1 MKREGMDT
9 EKSLKKTIWRF
20 MVILCLIVFAVSV
33 FGIVGTLLKANRE
46 KSTFDDLIEM
56 AEADVGAEQGN
67 IDSDAA
73 AEMETTEASEAGQ
86 TNSDHTGGVMEE
98 KPKRNYGLLK
108 EKNPDFAGWLR
119 IPDTKIDYPV
129 MHTPDDMQ
137 YYIRRDF
144 YGESSVSGTPFI
156 GDFCSIDSGSMII
169 YAHNMKN
176 GTMFGELDEY
186 ESEDY
191 RNKHSVLEF
200 YTPDESRQYEIFA
213 AFRTELVYE
222 NQEGFRYYEYVGD
235 MTEERFDEF
244 MNQLRQHS
252 FYDTE
257 SWPEYGD
264 QLIILS
270 TCSYYTE
277 NGRFVVVAR
286 RVE

>member
-1 MKREGMDT
+1 M
-9 EKSLKKTIWRF
+9 
-20 MVILCLIVFAVSV
+20 ILCMGVFAVSV
-33 FGIVGTLLKANRE
+33 FGITGTLVNARRE
-46 KSTFDDLIEM
+46 KSTFDDLIELAENGTM
-56 AEADVGAEQGN
+56 EDGQGASGDRSVFGTESQTEAEKEGAEAVSGN
-67 IDSDAA
+67 TVS
-73 AEMETTEASEAGQ
+73 
-86 TNSDHTGGVMEE
+86 EE
-98 KPKRNYGLLK
+98 KPKRNYALLK

-119 IPDTKIDYPV
+119 IPGTKVDYPV

-144 YGESSVSGTPFI
+144 YGNSSVSGTPFM
-156 GDFCSIDSGSMII
+156 GDFCDTDSGSMII

-176 GTMFGELDEY
+176 GTMFGQLDEY
-186 ESEDY
+186 ESEAY

-200 YTPDESRQYEIFA
+200 DTPDENRRYEIFA
-213 AFRTELVYE
+213 AFRTKLVYE

-244 MNQLRQHS
+244 MSLLHQYS
-252 FYDTE
+252 FYDAG

-277 NGRFVVVAR
+277 DGRFVVVAR
-286 RVE
+286 RIE

>member
-1 MKREGMDT
+1 
-9 EKSLKKTIWRF
+9 
-20 MVILCLIVFAVSV
+20 MVLCIGVFAVSV
-33 FGIVGTLLKANRE
+33 FGITGTLVNARRE

-56 AEADVGAEQGN
+56 AEEGNAEDSQDVSGDIAASGTEQQ
-67 IDSDAA
+67 SDAGNGD
-73 AEMETTEASEAGQ
+73 TLG
-86 TNSDHTGGVMEE
+86 NSVQQE
-98 KPKRNYGLLK
+98 KPKRNYALLK

-119 IPDTKIDYPV
+119 IPGTKVDYPV

-144 YGESSVSGTPFI
+144 YGKSSVSGTPFI
-156 GDFCSIDSGSMII
+156 GDFCDTDSGSMII

-186 ESEDY
+186 ESEAY
-191 RNKHSVLEF
+191 RNRHSVLEF
-200 YTPDESRQYEIFA
+200 DTPDENRRYEIFA
-213 AFRTELVYE
+213 AFRTKLVYE

-235 MTEERFDEF
+235 MTEDKFDEF
-244 MNQLRQHS
+244 MGLLRQYS
-252 FYDTE
+252 FYDTG
-257 SWPEYGD
+257 SWPEFGD

-277 NGRFVVVAR
+277 DGRFVVVAR

>member
-1 MKREGMDT
+1 MNMDT
-9 EKSLKKTIWRF
+9 GKGLKKVVWRF
-20 MVILCLIVFAVSV
+20 LMILFLLVFAVSIL
-33 FGIVGTLLKANRE
+33 GITGTLLNARRE

-56 AEADVGAEQGN
+56 AEAGEAELEHAGH
-67 IDSDAA
+67 AA
-73 AEMETTEASEAGQ
+73 MAGMESGEASGDGQAEAKQ
-86 TNSDHTGGVMEE
+86 ADEKSEE
-98 KPKRNYGLLK
+98 RPKRNYGLLK

-156 GDFCSIDSGSMII
+156 GDFCSTDSGSMII

-200 YTPDESRQYEIFA
+200 YMPDESRQYEIFA

-244 MNQLRQHS
+244 MNQLHQHS
-252 FYDTE
+252 FYNTE

>member
-1 MKREGMDT
+1 M
-9 EKSLKKTIWRF
+9 
-20 MVILCLIVFAVSV
+20 
-33 FGIVGTLLKANRE
+33 
-46 KSTFDDLIEM
+46 
-56 AEADVGAEQGN
+56 Q
-67 IDSDAA
+67 
-73 AEMETTEASEAGQ
+73 
-86 TNSDHTGGVMEE
+86 
-98 KPKRNYGLLK
+98 PKRNYGLLK

-156 GDFCSIDSGSMII
+156 GDFCSTDSGSMII

-176 GTMFGELDEY
+176 GTLFGELDEY

-252 FYDTE
+252 FYNTE

>member
-1 MKREGMDT
+1 MDT
-9 EKSLKKTIWRF
+9 GKGLKKMVWRF
-20 MVILCLIVFAVSV
+20 LMILFLLVFAISIL
-33 FGIVGTLLKANRE
+33 GITGTLLNARRE

-56 AEADVGAEQGN
+56 AEAGEAELEHA
-67 IDSDAA
+67 DHAA
-73 AEMETTEASEAGQ
+73 MAGMESGEASGDGQAEAKQ
-86 TNSDHTGGVMEE
+86 ADEKSEE
-98 KPKRNYGLLK
+98 RPKRNYGLLK

-119 IPDTKIDYPV
+119 IPGTKIDYPV

-156 GDFCSIDSGSMII
+156 GDFCSTDSGSMII

-191 RNKHSVLEF
+191 WNKHSVLEF

-244 MNQLRQHS
+244 MNQLHQHS
-252 FYDTE
+252 FYNTE

>member
-1 MKREGMDT
+1 MDMDT
-9 EKSLKKTIWRF
+9 DTGTGLKKTLWRF

-33 FGIVGTLLKANRE
+33 FGIAGTLLKANRE

-56 AEADVGAEQGN
+56 AEADAGN
-67 IDSDAA
+67 GSGQAGSDAA
-73 AEMETTEASEAGQ
+73 DAETTEASGEGQ
-86 TNSDHTGGVMEE
+86 TNSEQTGEVAAE

-144 YGESSVSGTPFI
+144 YGKSSVSGTPFI
-156 GDFCSIDSGSMII
+156 GDFCSADSGSMII

-176 GTMFGELDEY
+176 GTMFGELDRY

-191 RNKHSVLEF
+191 WSKHRVLEF
-200 YTPDESRQYEIFA
+200 DTPDESRQYEIFA
-213 AFRTELVYE
+213 AFRTKLVYE

-244 MNQLRQHS
+244 MNLLRQYS
-252 FYDTE
+252 FYDTG

-264 QLIILS
+264 QLMILS

-277 NGRFVVVAR
+277 DGRFVVVAR